1 MGVGKNM
8 KFEELYTSLIY
19 LEREPA
25 PVYARRGQDL
35 LRRVPEAPR
44 EKEGK
49 I

>member
-1 MGVGKNM
+1 MGKNTSLR
-8 KFEELYTSLIY
+8 ELYTSLIY

-25 PVYARRGQDL
+25 LVYARRGQDL